1 MKRQY
6 KVASDGMVY
15 FVEGGLLQVIDTLE
29 EYKEMIARKEKEAE
43 ELSAF
48 IKKRSSTYFEI
59 TVDGTYYKQLMVD
72 RDGVFR
78 ILATIKNFE
87 KRVEETSR
95 YFKEKEVLGYDYTN
109 RNAKD
114 CNKQSK
120 LYNSKKDTE

>member
-29 EYKEMIARKEKEAE
+29 EYKEMIARKEKESE
-43 ELSAF
+43 ELRAF
-48 IKKRSSTYFEI
+48 IEKRSSTYFEI

-87 KRVEETSR
+87 KRVEETRR
-95 YFKEKEVLGYDYTN
+95 YFKEKEEAGL
-109 RNAKD
+109 
-114 CNKQSK
+114 
-120 LYNSKKDTE
+120 